1 MIFLISAEAT
11 QHFTDILEPIAVTN
25 IMAKINMKENGLNTY
40 VPQNTVHLEK
50 QRQNLDLR
58 ALKVHQMLLTA
69 LLSMV
74 STVLFLMSSKPPTAG
89 RHCPK
94 NQSLF
99 RSILQMPTGQSSFG
113 ISVSQC
119 V

>member
-74 STVLFLMSSKPPTAG
+74 STVLFLMSSKPPTEG
-89 RHCPK
+89 IHCPK